1 MAHAE
6 LADWSE
12 LLGNTGDV
20 KAAFERAKTAIEA
33 QAPSLKQA
41 PRALAPSELTA
52 YLLIAF
58 GASRDP
64 TMKPSLGVIWDIWGR
79 ASGAGRDG
87 LRVDAATWAALVGSA
102 EGFDARCDGWPFVW
116 MLARHLEMAQSPARA
131 DARVMSDAKLRA
143 WLTTVSVLLGALFGA
158 GSALVARAFVLPID
172 EVAVSEL
179 AAGAGCAGAGVFG
192 LLAMVALRA
201 QRPSQPGSPR
211 P

>member
-1 MAHAE
+1 MAKYD
-6 LADWSE
+6 LAKWQDH
-12 LLGNTGDV
+12 LGGTADV
-20 KAAFERAKTAIEA
+20 KEAFERARTAVSA
-33 QAPSLKQA
+33 SVQSLVNE
-41 PRALAPSELTA
+41 PRPLAASELTA
-52 YLLIAF
+52 YLLIAHR
-58 GASRDP
+58 ASPDQSL
-64 TMKPSLGVIWDIWGR
+64 KPSLGVIWDIWGR